1 MTLEQ
6 TKLLFR
12 PLEEKDHP
20 QAAAL
25 AAGVWRFD
33 QLIADPQAAALARE
47 AFFRYYLSRQN
58 YTEAAL
64 RGGELLG
71 ILFGHCAALPLPP
84 EHSAQEKAAENAAER
99 LLSMPEGRRFRTA
112 MERNSACE
120 KRLLASFEGEF
131 DAELV
136 LFVTA
141 PAARG
146 LGIGK
151 ELLARFNQF
160 LVQNGARRPFLL
172 TDTLC
177 NYGFYD
183 HLGFRRLAETE
194 GLLGIEP
201 DGKPMHFFLYG
212 YEL

>member
-1 MTLEQ
+1 M
-6 TKLLFR
+6 
-12 PLEEKDHP
+12 
-20 QAAAL
+20 
-25 AAGVWRFD
+25 
-33 QLIADPQAAALARE
+33 
-47 AFFRYYLSRQN
+47 
-58 YTEAAL
+58 
-64 RGGELLG
+64 
-71 ILFGHCAALPLPP
+71 
-84 EHSAQEKAAENAAER
+84 
-99 LLSMPEGRRFRTA
+99 RR
-112 MERNSACE
+112 SACFLCRRAADSARRWSVTAHAKSACSPPLRE
-120 KRLLASFEGEF
+120 NSTQNC
-131 DAELV
+131 V